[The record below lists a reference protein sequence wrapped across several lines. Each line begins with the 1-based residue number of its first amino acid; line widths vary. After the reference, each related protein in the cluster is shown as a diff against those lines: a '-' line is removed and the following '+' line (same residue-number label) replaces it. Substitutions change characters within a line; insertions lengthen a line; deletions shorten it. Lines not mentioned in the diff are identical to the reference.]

1 MANNQMM
8 QNMATEIDFD
18 SIFDNMGSGGT
29 DDQNITQVH
38 YTQQPGYVAYND
50 PNDPSYG
57 ISDRRLKTDIMK
69 IGLSPSG
76 LKIYSFKYIDKSLGE
91 GVWQGVMS
99 DEIPQHAVVKH
110 ANGYDMVNYSM
121 LDVEFKQL

>member
-1 MANNQMM
+1 M
-8 QNMATEIDFD
+8 
-18 SIFDNMGSGGT
+18 
-29 DDQNITQVH
+29 
-38 YTQQPGYVAYND
+38 
-50 PNDPSYG
+50 
-57 ISDRRLKTDIMK
+57 SDRRLKTDIVK

-110 ANGYDMVNYSM
+110 ANGYDIVNYSM
-121 LDVEFKQL
+121 LDVEFKQI